1 MITALYFDVKFNK
14 DIIKERFISLGS
26 YVLLIDGKEISIDF
40 MDSYGS
46 VNNNGKTI
54 HVEARGADLNYCPE
68 MKDMTPEMLAN
79 AVIDHINIYIVD
91 DKGNFL
97 DGLNVISTTSMSIE
111 CDDMIIKLNLNPD
124 MVEILSD

>member
-14 DIIKERFISLGS
+14 DIIKERFISPGS
-26 YVLLIDGKEISIDF
+26 YVLLINGKEISIDF

-68 MKDMTPEMLAN
+68 MNDMTPEMLAN

>member
-14 DIIKERFISLGS
+14 DIIKERFISPGS
-26 YVLLIDGKEISIDF
+26 YVLLINGKEISIDF
-40 MDSYGS
+40 IYSYGS

-68 MKDMTPEMLAN
+68 MNDMTPEMLAN

>member
-1 MITALYFDVKFNK
+1 MITALYLDVKFNK
-14 DIIKERFISLGS
+14 DIIKERFISPGS
-26 YVLLIDGKEISIDF
+26 YVLLINGKEISIDF

-46 VNNNGKTI
+46 VNNKGKTI

>member
-14 DIIKERFISLGS
+14 DIIKERFISPGS
-26 YVLLIDGKEISIDF
+26 YVLLINGKEISIDF

-46 VNNNGKTI
+46 VNNKGKTI

-91 DKGNFL
+91 DKGDFL

>member
-14 DIIKERFISLGS
+14 DIIKERFISPGS
-26 YVLLIDGKEISIDF
+26 YVLLINGKEISIDF

-46 VNNNGKTI
+46 VNNKGKTI

-111 CDDMIIKLNLNPD
+111 CDDTIIKLNLNPD

>member
-14 DIIKERFISLGS
+14 DIIKERFISPGS
-26 YVLLIDGKEISIDF
+26 YVLLINGKEISIDF

-46 VNNNGKTI
+46 VNNKGKTI
-54 HVEARGADLNYCPE
+54 HIEARGADLNYCPE

>member
-14 DIIKERFISLGS
+14 DIIKERFISPGS
-26 YVLLIDGKEISIDF
+26 YVLLINGKKISIDF

-46 VNNNGKTI
+46 VNNKGKTI

>member
-1 MITALYFDVKFNK
+1 MITALYFDVKFNN
-14 DIIKERFISLGS
+14 IIKERFISPGS
-26 YVLLIDGKEISIDF
+26 YVLLINGKEISIDF

-46 VNNNGKTI
+46 VNNKGKTI

>member
-14 DIIKERFISLGS
+14 DIIKERFISPGS
-26 YVLLIDGKEISIDF
+26 YVLLINGKEISIDF

-68 MKDMTPEMLAN
+68 MNDMTPEMLAN

-111 CDDMIIKLNLNPD
+111 CDDMIIKLNLNPE

>member
-14 DIIKERFISLGS
+14 DIIKERFISPGS
-26 YVLLIDGKEISIDF
+26 YVLLINGKEISIDF

-46 VNNNGKTI
+46 VNNKGKTI

-68 MKDMTPEMLAN
+68 MKDMTPEILAN

>member
-14 DIIKERFISLGS
+14 DIIKERFISPGS
-26 YVLLIDGKEISIDF
+26 YVLLINGKEISIDF

-46 VNNNGKTI
+46 VNNKGKTI

-91 DKGNFL
+91 DKGIFL

>member
-14 DIIKERFISLGS
+14 DIIKERFISPGS
-26 YVLLIDGKEISIDF
+26 YVLLINGKEISIDF

-46 VNNNGKTI
+46 VNNKGKTI

-97 DGLNVISTTSMSIE
+97 DGLKVISTTSMSIE

>member
-14 DIIKERFISLGS
+14 DIIKERFISPGS
-26 YVLLIDGKEISIDF
+26 YVLLINGKEISIDF

-46 VNNNGKTI
+46 VNNKGKTI

>member
-14 DIIKERFISLGS
+14 DIIKERFISPGS

-46 VNNNGKTI
+46 VNNKGKTI

-68 MKDMTPEMLAN
+68 MNDMTPEMLAN

-97 DGLNVISTTSMSIE
+97 DGLKVISTTSMSIE

>member
-14 DIIKERFISLGS
+14 DIIKERFISPGS

-40 MDSYGS
+40 MDSYES

-97 DGLNVISTTSMSIE
+97 DGLKVISTTSMSIE
-111 CDDMIIKLNLNPD
+111 CDDIIINLKLNPD

>member
-14 DIIKERFISLGS
+14 DIIKERFISPGS
-26 YVLLIDGKEISIDF
+26 YVLLINGKEISIDF

-46 VNNNGKTI
+46 VNNKGKTI

-68 MKDMTPEMLAN
+68 MNDMTPEMLAN

>member
-1 MITALYFDVKFNK
+1 M
-14 DIIKERFISLGS
+14 
-26 YVLLIDGKEISIDF
+26 
-40 MDSYGS
+40 
-46 VNNNGKTI
+46 
-54 HVEARGADLNYCPE
+54 
-68 MKDMTPEMLAN
+68 AN